1 LTPVPSDG
9 QPTEVVVEIPTTG
22 DARQAKEQTLGLVL
36 TLLHAARQGRMEG
49 LL

>member
-1 LTPVPSDG
+1 MDT
-9 QPTEVVVEIPTTG
+9 QPTEVVVELPATG
-22 DARQAKEQTLGLVL
+22 NARQAKEQTLGLVL